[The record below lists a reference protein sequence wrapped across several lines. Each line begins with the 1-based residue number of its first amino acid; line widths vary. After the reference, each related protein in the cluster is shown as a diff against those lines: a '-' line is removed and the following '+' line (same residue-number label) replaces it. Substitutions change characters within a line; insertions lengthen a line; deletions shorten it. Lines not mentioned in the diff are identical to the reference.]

1 MPDSTQKYVL
11 DSSVLMQAH
20 RVYYSFDI
28 APAFW
33 NFLIES
39 VKTDKIVSVDRV
51 NDEILKGNDEL
62 ADWTKNKFSFAFVET
77 QYDSN
82 ILTNYSKLMKW
93 ANEQTQFTQAAKDE
107 FARADNA
114 DAWTIAYASTHN
126 CVLVT
131 QEVLNN
137 NIRRKIPIPNVCAAF
152 NVKYIDTFTLLREL
166 NFKFK

>member
-1 MPDSTQKYVL
+1 MSDSTQIYIL
-11 DSSVLMQAH
+11 DTSVLIQAH

-62 ADWTKNKFSFAFVET
+62 ADWVRNDFSFAFENT
-77 QYDSN
+77 KDDSDVL
-82 ILTNYSKLMKW
+82 INYSKLMKW
-93 ANEQTQFTQAAKDE
+93 ANKSTQFIQAAKDE

-137 NIRRKIPIPNVCAAF
+137 NIRRKIPIPNVCVAF
-152 NVKYIDTFTLLREL
+152 DVKYIDTFTLLREL

>member
-1 MPDSTQKYVL
+1 MSDSTQIYIL
-11 DSSVLMQAH
+11 DTSVLIQAH

-62 ADWTKNKFSFAFVET
+62 ADWVRNDFSFAFENT
-77 QYDSN
+77 
-82 ILTNYSKLMKW
+82 
-93 ANEQTQFTQAAKDE
+93 KDE
-107 FARADNA
+107 FSRADNA

-137 NIRRKIPIPNVCAAF
+137 NIRRKIPIPNVCVAF
-152 NVKYIDTFTLLREL
+152 DVKYIDTFTLLREL